1 MKKRIIRI
9 LGIAPYEAM
18 KSAMQNLAR
27 SRNDLSLDVFLG
39 DLDEGVRIVRQN
51 LLPQHD
57 VIISRGGTAQKI
69 SEVTSV
75 PVVEITLSVYDI
87 LRAIKLA
94 ENYSEKYAVVGFPS
108 ITQSAYLLCSL
119 LQYKIDI
126 VTIHHEE
133 EAFSVV
139 SRLKQE
145 GYRMLLCDMIASTVA
160 KTLGLNA
167 ILITS
172 GTESIENAFD
182 QAVKLAGSFFKIQQE
197 RNFFSQLLK
206 TGTSLVVLNQNKELL
221 YSFWELEKELPEDD
235 ILNLLREEA
244 EETFRSGSH
253 KCLKPIRGALY
264 TITGKILSWEDQ
276 DCCVFHVAQSGIPIV
291 SRKNGIFFLDKK
303 EAEESFFNSFFS
315 VTSASNSAIQSF
327 AKNLLPVMITGEYGT
342 GKSKAARAI
351 YAQSSLSSNPLAI
364 LDFDSL
370 SGKNLDFLLNHHNSP
385 FNDNGL
391 TIYFRNADHLPQE
404 QLQLLLSRILDSNLS
419 ARNRL
424 IFSCMAAAGQ
434 PVSSGCLLLMDRLK
448 CLTLNLPPLRQLTDD
463 IPALTSLYLGT
474 LNPELPQSIIG
485 LEPDAMGLMQS
496 YPWPGNYPQFKRVL
510 KQLAALSSSPYI
522 CSNEV
527 KKILAQEY
535 SISFQ
540 EAGTS
545 PSGFQINLNQTLEE
559 ITKDIVRQV
568 LADTDSNQS
577 AAAKRLGISRTTLW
591 RYLNR

>member
-1 MKKRIIRI
+1 MEKRTIRI

-27 SRNDLSLDVFLG
+27 SRDDLVLDVFLG

-51 LLPQHD
+51 LQPRHD

-75 PVVEITLSVYDI
+75 PVVEINLSVYDI

-139 SRLKQE
+139 SRLKRE

-182 QAVKLAGSFFKIQQE
+182 QAVKLAGSFSRIQRE
-197 RNFFSQLLK
+197 KNFFSQLLR
-206 TGTSLVVLNQNKELL
+206 TGTSLVVLNRDGEPL
-221 YSFWELEKELPEDD
+221 YSFWEADKELPEDE
-235 ILNLLREEA
+235 ILNLLKEEA

-253 KCLKPIRGALY
+253 KCLKPIGGTLY
-264 TITGKILSWEDQ
+264 SITGKVLAQENA
-276 DCCVFHVAQSGIPIV
+276 DCCVFHIAQAGFPIV
-291 SRKNGIFFLDKK
+291 SGKNGIFFWDKK
-303 EAEESFFNSFFS
+303 RAEESFFNSFFS
-315 VTSASNSAIQSF
+315 ITSASNSAIQSF
-327 AKNLLPVMITGEYGT
+327 AKNLIPVMITGEYGT

-351 YAQSSLSSNPLAI
+351 YAQGSLSSNPLVA

-391 TIYFRNADHLPQE
+391 NIYFKNADRLPQE
-404 QLQLLLSRILDSNLS
+404 QLHLLLSRILDTNLA

-424 IFSCMAAAGQ
+424 IFSCTVPAGQ

-485 LEPDAMGLMQS
+485 LEPDAMELMQS
-496 YPWPGNYPQFKRVL
+496 YPWPGNFPQFKRVL
-510 KQLAALSSSPYI
+510 KQLAALSPSPYI
-522 CSNEV
+522 CANDV

-535 SISFQ
+535 TISFRDTG
-540 EAGTS
+540 AVH
-545 PSGFQINLNQTLEE
+545 SGFQINLNQTLEE
-559 ITKDIVRQV
+559 ITCDIIRQV
-568 LADTDSNQS
+568 LADTNSNQS